1 MLEEQSERAGAAPLP
16 GAGQGIAVAFGK
28 TLKTL
33 RTRAGLEREELGRRL
48 GYSAST
54 IASFEQGRRIP
65 SSRTVEQTDDALSAD
80 GLLSVWKGQLEKAQY
95 PAGFQGLVELEKTA
109 IELLHYDKFLVS
121 GLLQTEEYMRALFAM
136 RRPLLDSETVER
148 RVTSRL
154 ARQSAVFGR
163 RPEPLSSFVL
173 DETVLRQR
181 YGGKQV
187 LRGQLEHLLLIGQQP
202 HIDIQVMPLEC
213 EENAGMGGPFTIATR
228 KDGKQFLYFEATHQ
242 MTLVNEPENATVAA
256 VRYGVIR
263 SQALAPRESLEFI
276 EKLLG
281 EL

>member
-1 MLEEQSERAGAAPLP
+1 MAEESGAVPVP
-16 GAGQGIAVAFGK
+16 GAGQGVAVAFGK

-48 GYSAST
+48 GYSSST

-65 SSRTVEQTDDALSAD
+65 SPRTVEQADEVLTAD
-80 GLLSVWKGQLEKAQY
+80 GLLSVWKEQLEKAQY

-109 IELLHYDKFLVS
+109 IELLHYDKFLIS

-136 RRPLLDSETVER
+136 RRPPLDPDIVER
-148 RVTSRL
+148 RVAARL
-154 ARQSAVFGR
+154 DRQKDVFGR

-173 DETVLRQR
+173 DEVVLRQP
-181 YGGKQV
+181 YGGRQV
-187 LRGQLEHLLLIGQQP
+187 LRGQYEHLLLVGHQP
-202 HIDIQVMPLEC
+202 HTDIQIMPIDR

-228 KDGKQFLYFEATHQ
+228 KDGKRFLYFEATHQ
-242 MTLVNEPENATVAA
+242 MTLVTEPEQATVAA

-263 SQALAPRESLEFI
+263 SQALTPRESLEFI